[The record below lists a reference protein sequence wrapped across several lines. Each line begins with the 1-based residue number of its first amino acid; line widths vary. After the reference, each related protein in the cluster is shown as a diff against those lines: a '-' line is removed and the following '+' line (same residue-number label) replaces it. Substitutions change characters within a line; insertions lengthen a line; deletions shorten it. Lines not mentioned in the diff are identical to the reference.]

1 MAMKGFRYQRF
12 SHLLRWE
19 LHSHKR
25 HYLGLSGGVTLAFL
39 LVQICMFKGKTDVAE
54 NVLCVEVAG
63 IMWLVAGL
71 FFTVVL
77 SHVYRPTCLKI

>member
-39 LVQICMFKGKTDVAE
+39 LVQICMFKGK
-54 NVLCVEVAG
+54 
-63 IMWLVAGL
+63 
-71 FFTVVL
+71 
-77 SHVYRPTCLKI
+77 PTLRKMCFVWKSPA